1 MAARSA
7 RTAAEDV
14 IFGLNAAA
22 FRSSVD
28 TMALFLSLS
37 VATVFMQF
45 KHLQLGWQYSP
56 LC

>member
-37 VATVFMQF
+37 VSTVFMQF